1 MWNQFGVFCIWSY
14 KLKFDACFYFPLAG
28 LKINKFI
35 LSKLRQKSVLIL
47 RTHNNLFERFVSA
60 TAKTKDKNMSKA
72 EILFFLTV

>member
-47 RTHNNLFERFVSA
+47 RKL
-60 TAKTKDKNMSKA
+60 
-72 EILFFLTV
+72 I